1 MSYNNK
7 TFCKVCKD
15 AGKPESEYTSH
26 SVRANNKVI
35 CPTLL
40 ATECRYCWQKGHTT
54 KFCPA
59 LEAKKKAEERQQV
72 TEVKQSLPQIQ
83 SIKKRGCFD
92 ILAEDSD
99 EEEKFP
105 TLKKAPAA
113 TIKLSPKNI
122 NTTNDFP
129 ALQTKIAII
138 KPTQMLSGWASIAAT
153 PPLQQPVIEKKI
165 VVQKEIKKE
174 IKIIDWTAEES
185 EDEEQVY
192 TDSW

>member
-1 MSYNNK
+1 MYRNNNNK

-59 LEAKKKAEERQQV
+59 LEAKERHQA
-72 TEVKQSLPQIQ
+72 TEVKQVLPQIQ
-83 SIKKRGCFD
+83 SIKKRGLFD

-99 EEEKFP
+99 EEEEKEKFP

-113 TIKLSPKNI
+113 TIKLSPKI
-122 NTTNDFP
+122 TNDFP
-129 ALQTKIAII
+129 VLQTKATTTPT
-138 KPTQMLSGWASIAAT
+138 PTQMLSGWASIAAT
-153 PPLQQPVIEKKI
+153 PPLQQPVIVQKI
-165 VVQKEIKKE
+165 VVKKE
-174 IKIIDWTAEES
+174 IKILNWADEES
-185 EDEEQVY
+185 DDEEEQVY

>member
-1 MSYNNK
+1 MSQNNNK

-83 SIKKRGCFD
+83 TIKKRGLFD

-99 EEEKFP
+99 EEEEEKFP

-113 TIKLSPKNI
+113 TIKLSPKN
-122 NTTNDFP
+122 NTNEFP
-129 ALQTKIAII
+129 VLQTKITA

-153 PPLQQPVIEKKI
+153 PPLQQPVIEQKI
-165 VVQKEIKKE
+165 IVKKE
-174 IKIIDWTAEES
+174 IKIINWADEDS
-185 EDEEQVY
+185 EDEEQVT

>member
-1 MSYNNK
+1 MSQNNNK

-72 TEVKQSLPQIQ
+72 IEVKQSLPQIQ
-83 SIKKRGCFD
+83 TIKKRGCFD
-92 ILAEDSD
+92 VLAEDSD
-99 EEEKFP
+99 EEEEKFP

-113 TIKLSPKNI
+113 TIKLSPKN
-122 NTTNDFP
+122 TNDFP
-129 ALQTKIAII
+129 VLQTKAIV

-153 PPLQQPVIEKKI
+153 PPSIEQKI
-165 VVQKEIKKE
+165 IVQKIIVKKE
-174 IKIIDWTAEES
+174 IKIINWADEDS
-185 EDEEQVY
+185 EDEEQVT